1 MSATDGADDG
11 AHPAEDALGSILLK
25 EKFGDLCN
33 AFAKEAK
40 KLDEDLL
47 SLLQT
52 ANYKKKGGA
61 LDTVARI
68 SHLNA
73 SACDA
78 VDAARAHQNAYHQL
92 ENKSDSRSTA
102 VRTVREAINTLH
114 ACHEDLTAV
123 LAKTE
128 HLANSVHLTKKRKVN
143 LVDAMYLA
151 KRLRYTVNA
160 TKTGDVHFKI
170 PRPEVFH
177 MKSGSLMFRSMG

>member
-128 HLANSVHLTKKRKVN
+128 HHPVYNLYKKIYRFQHIGA
-143 LVDAMYLA
+143 L
-151 KRLRYTVNA
+151 
-160 TKTGDVHFKI
+160 KTQTFFIKLSEHTC
-170 PRPEVFH
+170 
-177 MKSGSLMFRSMG
+177 S